1 MFSQVWKKYLPVI
14 IILLK
19 RSATGEQVLDMN
31 HTDFTRAAGGRKVK
45 FSFNALLIDK
55 GRISIMVKQ
64 TPFAKEFATVL
75 LEDEV
80 TRKMLK
86 QMHLEFSM
94 NNSSQLTIRNLAT
107 AEATEATEEIPA
119 EETAM
124 SAETG
129 VA

>member
-19 RSATGEQVLDMN
+19 RSATGDQVLDMN

-45 FSFNALLIDK
+45 FSFNVLQVNK
-55 GRISIMVKQ
+55 GRINTLVKHS
-64 TPFAKEFATVL
+64 PFAREFALVL
-75 LEDEV
+75 QEDEI
-80 TRKMLK
+80 TRKLIKEMN
-86 QMHLEFSM
+86 LEFSM

-107 AEATEATEEIPA
+107 IETP
-119 EETAM
+119 EETA
-124 SAETG
+124 ADKTAINVETG

>member
-19 RSATGEQVLDMN
+19 RSANGDQVLDMN

-45 FSFNALLIDK
+45 FSFSVLQINK
-55 GRISIMVKQ
+55 GRINTLVKHS
-64 TPFAKEFATVL
+64 PFAKEFAVVL
-75 LEDEV
+75 QEDEI
-80 TRKMLK
+80 TRKMIK
-86 QMHLEFSM
+86 EMNLEFSM

-107 AEATEATEEIPA
+107 AATTEASEEVITS
-119 EETAM
+119 ETVIN
-124 SAETG
+124 AETG